1 MGVEIF
7 KINAPTYKVF
17 TALLYQSGGEYET
30 LYQSDESLQIGQ
42 TYFIN
47 NNIVGADF
55 LNVGAPNN
63 NDGTFFIATGTTPT
77 TWGTGTPEDTL
88 SYFTGTPIV
97 TILENTLGYLWVHY
111 NGVGV
116 YEINSNDLFTGKT
129 IVITPTTQFIENSES
144 LYNTTIDLGNSNYI
158 YMKNYFNFIETDGF
172 WSPIPIEI
180 RVYN

>member
-7 KINAPTYKVF
+7 KISTPTYKVF
-17 TALLYQSGGEYET
+17 TALLTQSGGYYDT
-30 LYQSDESLQIGQ
+30 LYQTSGSLTIGQ

-63 NDGTFFIATGTTPT
+63 NDGTFFIATGIIPT
-77 TWGTGTPEDTL
+77 TWGTGIPEDTL

-111 NGVGV
+111 NGVGSF
-116 YEINSNDLFTGKT
+116 EFNSNGLFTNDKSWVNT
-129 IVITPTTQFIENSES
+129 VILLGTGGATYRGAMNVNDSNIIAITTESDVDTPSDALLNSTS
-144 LYNTTIDLGNSNYI
+144 
-158 YMKNYFNFIETDGF
+158 
-172 WSPIPIEI
+172 IEI